1 MNALSEFLHGQGQ
14 LLLFEPSFCGLKSLS
29 AIPQIPAILVID

>member
-1 MNALSEFLHGQGQ
+1 MLFGLTSASGQ